1 MAKRSSFPPSPPC
14 IRCRLAAI
22 GAVVLALGG
31 AFVYVGG
38 WLSPTRLGAAR
49 IINQFQVDAGQ
60 HPGFRRNHA
69 KGVCVAG
76 HFDSNGNG
84 AALSSAEVFARGT
97 TPVIGRFAVP
107 GGNPSIPD
115 GSAPVRS
122 MALMLTQS
130 DGQQWRTAMNSTP
143 VFVIH
148 TPAQFYAQLQANQPD
163 PATGKPD
170 PAKIKAFFA
179 ANPETKPFQEWV
191 AAHPP
196 SSSLVNA
203 SYYSIDAFR
212 FTNARGQTNAVRWS
226 VVPEA
231 AYSPVTPQQT
241 SNKDF
246 LSTDLVNRMQQGPQ
260 RWRLILTVAAPG
272 DPTGDA
278 TIQWPADRKQ
288 IDAGTLV
295 LDHTDPQ
302 VDGDCRDVNFDPTI
316 LPAGIKPSDDPLLAA
331 RSSVYSVSFNRRT
344 REEAE
349 HGAADHKQSSGAA
362 S

>member
-1 MAKRSSFPPSPPC
+1 MKRRSSFPPSSPC
-14 IRCRLAAI
+14 IPCRLAAI

-31 AFVYVGG
+31 GFAYVGG
-38 WLSPTRLGAAR
+38 WLSPTRLSATR
-49 IINQFQVDAGQ
+49 IINQFQADAGQ
-60 HPGFRRNHA
+60 HAGFRRNHA

-84 AALSSAEVFARGT
+84 MALSSAEVFAPGT
-97 TPVIGRFAVP
+97 TPVIGRFAIP

-115 GSAPVRS
+115 GSVPVRS
-122 MALMLTQS
+122 MALMFTQS

-170 PAKIKAFFA
+170 PNKVKAFFA
-179 ANPETKPFQEWV
+179 ANPETKPFLQWV
-191 AAHPP
+191 AGHAP

-203 SYYSIDAFR
+203 SYYGIDAFR
-212 FTNARGQTNAVRWS
+212 FTNAQGQTNAVRWS
-226 VVPEA
+226 VVPDTP
-231 AYSPVTPQQT
+231 YSPVTPEET

-246 LSTDLVNRMQQGPQ
+246 LSADLVNRLQQGPQ
-260 RWRLILTVAAPG
+260 RWHLILTVASPG
-272 DPTGDA
+272 DPTDDA
-278 TIQWPADRKQ
+278 TIQWPSDRKQ
-288 IDAGTLV
+288 IDAGALV
-295 LDHTDPQ
+295 LDRTNPQ
-302 VDGDCRDVNFDPTI
+302 ADGDCRDVNFDPTI

-331 RSSVYSVSFNRRT
+331 RSSAYAVSFNRRT
-344 REEAE
+344 REEAA
-349 HGAADHKQSSGAA
+349 HGVADHKPSNGAA